1 MSHTVRTKA
10 FNRLKVA
17 KEIFRSK
24 LTQDIVKQSNLKA
37 QVASICNYTN
47 TAAQNPSTTEKANNA
62 ETQ

>member
-1 MSHTVRTKA
+1 MSQSVRNRA

-37 QVASICNYTN
+37 QVAAICNYAN
-47 TAAQNPSTTEKANNA
+47 AASQSK
-62 ETQ
+62 

>member
-24 LTQDIVKQSNLKA
+24 LTQDIVRQSNLKA
-37 QVASICNYTN
+37 QVAAICNYTS
-47 TAAQNPSTTEKANNA
+47 TAVNSSTNNA
-62 ETQ
+62 ETQQ